1 MSYILRYENRTIL
14 IESVS
19 TPTQANVLMSEPRIK
34 TTNYIIQEWETEHPV
49 LNFFLVDSMGGVS
62 PIEFADAVFYYN
74 KIETDGSNKYIVTY
88 SNGNIFVFTLQI
100 MYRKNA
106 RDARRLQDLLIFLE
120 PYAKVYNRPILP
132 YVTGGDGKADL
143 KMKFN
148 QQIETTGAIQNIEQF
163 QIVTSIPTSFYK
175 DTATAPNKII
185 PVQTVQMRGVFVYI
199 FKASDASTTFSTG
212 TVVVNPTGA
221 IPNPIM
227 AVYTTLPWSYGEF

>member
-1 MSYILRYENRTIL
+1 MSYILRTEKREIL
-14 IESVS
+14 IEGFPSVVES
-19 TPTQANVLMSEPRIK
+19 NVLYSPPRVKTADEVLQPFEIEHFILRFIK
-34 TTNYIIQEWETEHPV
+34 INEQGEGTPSTFEE
-49 LNFFLVDSMGGVS
+49 
-62 PIEFADAVFYYN
+62 A
-74 KIETDGSNKYIVTY
+74 VTY
-88 SNGNIFVFTLQI
+88 FNNDKYALVYSDGEVVIAKLGE
-100 MYRKNA
+100 MYQRNTRYA
-106 RDARRLQDLLIFLE
+106 RSIQTALINLE
-120 PYAKVYNRPILP
+120 PDAKQFNRFILP
-132 YVTGGDGKADL
+132 MTTGGDGKAEL